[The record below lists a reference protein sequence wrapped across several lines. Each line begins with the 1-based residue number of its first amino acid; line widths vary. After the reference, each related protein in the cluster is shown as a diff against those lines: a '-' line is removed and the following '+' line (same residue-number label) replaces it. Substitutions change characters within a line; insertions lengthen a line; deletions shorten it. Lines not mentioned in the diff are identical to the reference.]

1 MKWKILVPIILALLF
16 FGFTAM
22 NKSEVEVSE
31 VIDIAINETGDVFI
45 LERTTI
51 DPFRDYKHA

>member
-51 DPFRDYKHA
+51 DPV